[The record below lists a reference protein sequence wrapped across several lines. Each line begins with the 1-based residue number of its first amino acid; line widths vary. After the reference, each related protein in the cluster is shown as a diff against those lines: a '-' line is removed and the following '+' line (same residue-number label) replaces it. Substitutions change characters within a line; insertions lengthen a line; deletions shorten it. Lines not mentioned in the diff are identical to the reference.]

1 MKWYNFET
9 KFISLRDELRGFLHG
24 EKIRYELSDGPGF
37 YHFEILTD
45 ASGAEKIN
53 SFLDS
58 VTITAA

>member
-24 EKIRYELSDGPGF
+24 AKIRYELSGGNGF

-45 ASGAEKIN
+45 ANGAEKIN
-53 SFLDS
+53 AFLDS

>member
-9 KFISLRDELRGFLHG
+9 KFISLRDELRRFLHG
-24 EKIRYELSDGPGF
+24 EKIRYELSGGAGF

-45 ASGAEKIN
+45 ANGAEKIN
-53 SFLDS
+53 AFLDS